1 MAAFCADGRVAF
13 MTLPTCAAGTE
24 TNKEFLLAK
33 VASRRVA
40 TISRVYLIVA
50 LFVTI
55 TVLLAAAP
63 AGAASRAPHCS
74 AGRYPDEIA
83 GLLWRRHRIGTTSS
97 RIRTASVDSLALE
110 HNRDLRTAVLQV
122 QEARALH
129 GIQRAERLP
138 SVGLGDASRGRT
150 PGDLSLTG
158 QPSTGGS
165 YQVGLGV
172 NAWELDFWGRVRNL
186 QDAALQDYLATDQ
199 ARHAVQLML
208 LTNVADG
215 YYRLR
220 ELDERITLADRM
232 IASHEETLRI
242 FRRRVE
248 VGSTS
253 RFDLMQVQT
262 LLNQAQSRVHNCNRP
277 APRNPMR

>member
-1 MAAFCADGRVAF
+1 M
-13 MTLPTCAAGTE
+13 
-24 TNKEFLLAK
+24 AK
-33 VASRRVA
+33 VATRRVA

-55 TVLLAAAP
+55 TVLLAGCTSLAP
-63 AGAASRAPHCS
+63 PHERPALPV

-83 GLLWRRHRIGTTSS
+83 GGIAAPTLGWNDFFADPHLRRLI
-97 RIRTASVDSLALE
+97 SLALE

-138 SVGLGDASRGRT
+138 SVGLGVDASRGRT

-199 ARHAVQLML
+199 ARHAVQLIL

-215 YYRLR
+215 YYR
-220 ELDERITLADRM
+220 
-232 IASHEETLRI
+232 
-242 FRRRVE
+242 
-248 VGSTS
+248 
-253 RFDLMQVQT
+253 
-262 LLNQAQSRVHNCNRP
+262 
-277 APRNPMR
+277 